1 MSSGLK
7 AQGPTTS
14 SPSSSSTST
23 STLSSC
29 TRPTG
34 SRPPADIV
42 RDLHACLILRHG
54 ILRRLVPSLCK
65 TASYHRIEAK
75 MLVVCKPLLVNRPDS
90 RRSTMAQ
97 SRCRKSSFRMRVP
110 PGSFVARRADITQKR
125 KARLGRSFL
134 QSMAEPMLTRH
145 WRGIC
150 SIPWPQRKIAINV
163 VSASCQLRD

>member
-1 MSSGLK
+1 M
-7 AQGPTTS
+7 PY
-14 SPSSSSTST
+14 SP
-23 STLSSC
+23 
-29 TRPTG
+29 PWH
-34 SRPPADIV
+34 PPAP
-42 RDLHACLILRHG
+42 CSG
-54 ILRRLVPSLCK
+54 LCK
-65 TASYHRIEAK
+65 TASYRRVKAQ

-97 SRCRKSSFRMRVP
+97 SRSRKSSFRMRVP

-163 VSASCQLRD
+163 VSASCQLRDWSVPRSHRLNLSGGRLEPSSSRSLGFRI